1 MDVHYERGSAWTE
14 HHRSIWTDSKT
25 AELRELWNTGLSTRD
40 IADHLGGKF
49 TRSAVIGKANR
60 LQLAPHKLRPPAPA
74 VKRPRPVRPPP
85 LPPPP
90 PLPQEPPAP
99 PRMRALRLVEL
110 ADHHCRW
117 PVGDPQQPGFFFCAA
132 DAPHDVYC
140 SFHMRVAFARS
151 RQGG

>member
-40 IADHLGGKF
+40 IADQLGGEF
-49 TRSAVIGKANR
+49 TRSAVIGKAHR
-60 LQLAPHKLRPPAPA
+60 LELERHKAPVPGRP
-74 VKRPRPVRPPP
+74 KRIKPVLQPV

-90 PLPQEPPAP
+90 PLPREPPAP
-99 PRMRALRLVEL
+99 PLMRALQLAQL

-117 PVGDPQQPGFFFCAA
+117 PVGQPGHGGFFCAA

-140 SFHMRVAFARS
+140 SFTC
-151 RQGG
+151 GGVHAHRGG